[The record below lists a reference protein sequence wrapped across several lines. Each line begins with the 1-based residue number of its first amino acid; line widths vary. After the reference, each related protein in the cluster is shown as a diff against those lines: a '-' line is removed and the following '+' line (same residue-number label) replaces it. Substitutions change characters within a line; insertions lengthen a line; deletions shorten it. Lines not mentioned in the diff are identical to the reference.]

1 MRERE
6 RERRVLFRE
15 RPSMMV
21 VFPEK
26 GRFSFSR
33 GGARHFGVP
42 TGHLATSVGRASKPK
57 KKPRGRNVTDA
68 T

>member
-6 RERRVLFRE
+6 REKSVISRE
-15 RPSMMV
+15 AVNDGR
-21 VFPEK
+21 FPEK